1 MESQV
6 EPNAQ
11 EPSKNT
17 EKAVKPQKEKKDR
30 FAWWQSL
37 IILVV
42 TLAVCLTAGYYVSNK
57 YLWNS
62 NSDQIAKQLK
72 FYKAEVDSKPNDPKL
87 RVQLGYTYFL
97 KGDIDTAIKQ
107 YKMAK
112 TLDKNYYD
120 AYLNLSIA
128 YDKQKLTDDA
138 LQMAVKAVKISPL
151 DYKGQLLEGRS
162 YRKLKMYDKATKALE
177 EAIRLKPGNTDI
189 IYEVGLVAENQGKKA
204 EAEKI
209 YKETLTYDPTYK
221 PALTAL
227 ERLTSKGKNK

>member
-1 MESQV
+1 MEIQV
-6 EPNAQ
+6 QPDAQ
-11 EPSKNT
+11 EPSRGT
-17 EKAVKPQKEKKDR
+17 EKAKRVKNDR

-42 TLAVCLTAGYYVSNK
+42 TLAICLTAGYYVSNK

-62 NSDQIAKQLK
+62 NSDQIAKHLK
-72 FYKAEVDSKPNDPKL
+72 YYKAEVDSKPNDPKL

-107 YKMAK
+107 YEMAK
-112 TLDKNYYD
+112 SLDKNYYD

-138 LQMAVKAVKISPL
+138 LQMAIKAVKISPL

-189 IYEVGLVAENQGKKA
+189 IYEVGLVAEAEGKKK
-204 EAEKI
+204 EAEQV

-227 ERLTSKGKNK
+227 ERLASKDKNK